1 MAEGRPWRAPT
12 KWVVATSVGPALL
25 LLAEILELGI
35 HHAPLG
41 GLGLRLPRRPTLGAP
56 GAGLGLAVHDF
67 RQLVRGLHQVLL
79 GARDPVD
86 VVSLQRLAGLV
97 ERVLDGLALTL
108 RNLVAVLPQ
117 RPLGRVHQRVR
128 LVADLDLLPALGGPP
143 RGAGG
148 IPPRWNFPSVRL
160 SRAMGRSPCST
171 WTSTDSWLSAAVVKV
186 SVFFVGMVV
195 LRSMSLV
202 ITAPRVSMPSDSG
215 VTSSSTT
222 SLTSPVSTA
231 AWMAAPTPT
240 TSSGFTPLCGSFPKR
255 AFTISCPLGIRV
267 WPPTRMTSSMSRG
280 LLPASCSACR
290 HGPSV
295 RSIRSATSD
304 SSFARVSVSTR
315 CLGPFASAVMNGRL
329 ISVWR
334 VVESSHL
341 AFSAASFSRWCAT

>member
-35 HHAPLG
+35 HHVPLG
-41 GLGLRLPRRPTLGAP
+41 GLGLRLTRRPTLGAP
-56 GAGLGLAVHDF
+56 GAGLGLGLAVHDF

-128 LVADLDLLPALGGPP
+128 LVADVDLVPGLGVLPRVRLRLLHHPLNLVLGERGRGGDGDVLLLPGRLVAGRHAEDAVGIDVERHLDLRTP

-186 SVFFVGMVV
+186 SVFFV
-195 LRSMSLV
+195 
-202 ITAPRVSMPSDSG
+202 
-215 VTSSSTT
+215 
-222 SLTSPVSTA
+222 
-231 AWMAAPTPT
+231 
-240 TSSGFTPLCGSFPKR
+240 
-255 AFTISCPLGIRV
+255 
-267 WPPTRMTSSMSRG
+267 
-280 LLPASCSACR
+280 
-290 HGPSV
+290 
-295 RSIRSATSD
+295 
-304 SSFARVSVSTR
+304 
-315 CLGPFASAVMNGRL
+315 
-329 ISVWR
+329 
-334 VVESSHL
+334 
-341 AFSAASFSRWCAT
+341 